1 MEHDGRAVSSPSTR
15 HSHTDFGLVEE
26 AAHMRSSH
34 HADPLIVSDA
44 LKACDRLVP
53 LIDRILL
60 MGILNVT
67 PDSFSD
73 GGRFLDPEAAVAQ
86 ACALAEQGADFID
99 IGAESTRPGSEPVDE
114 QEEIRRLIPVVKAV
128 SRRIQV
134 PISVDTTKARVARL
148 ALEAGASIINDVSA
162 LRADAGMGPLVAE
175 AGAGVVLMH
184 MQGQPRTMQE
194 SPVYGD
200 VVAEV
205 RQFLKERVQSARAFG
220 IARAQILLD
229 PGIGFGKNLEH
240 NLTLLARLS
249 ELDAL
254 GYPMLVGVSRKGFLG
269 QLLGREVGERLM
281 GTAGAV
287 AMAVAGGA
295 RVIRVHDIAQI
306 RDVVTVV
313 EAIRRSRPSPSLRS
327 NEETGSSL

>member
-1 MEHDGRAVSSPSTR
+1 
-15 HSHTDFGLVEE
+15 
-26 AAHMRSSH
+26 MRSSNSI
-34 HADPLIVSDA
+34 DPLIMPGVF
-44 LKACDRLVP
+44 KARGRVLP
-53 LIDRILL
+53 LNERVLL

-73 GGRFLDPEAAVAQ
+73 GGRFLDPAAAVAQ
-86 ACALAEQGADFID
+86 ASAMAEQGADVID
-99 IGAESTRPGSEPVDE
+99 IGAESTRPGSDPVDE
-114 QEEIRRLIPVVKAV
+114 EEEIRRLIPVVKEV

-134 PISVDTTKARVARL
+134 PLSVDTTKFHVARL

-162 LRADAGMGPLVAE
+162 LRADARMGSLVAE
-175 AGAGVVLMH
+175 AGAGLVLMH
-184 MQGQPRTMQE
+184 MQGRPRTMQE
-194 SPVYGD
+194 APAYGD
-200 VVAEV
+200 VVTEV
-205 RQFLKERVQSARAFG
+205 RHFLEERTRAALAEG
-220 IARAQILLD
+220 ITPSQILLD

-240 NLTLLARLS
+240 NLTLLAGLP
-249 ELDAL
+249 ELASL

-287 AMAVAGGA
+287 AMAVLGGA

-313 EAIRRSRPSPSLRS
+313 EAIRHSRRASTRGNETADFSL
-327 NEETGSSL
+327 